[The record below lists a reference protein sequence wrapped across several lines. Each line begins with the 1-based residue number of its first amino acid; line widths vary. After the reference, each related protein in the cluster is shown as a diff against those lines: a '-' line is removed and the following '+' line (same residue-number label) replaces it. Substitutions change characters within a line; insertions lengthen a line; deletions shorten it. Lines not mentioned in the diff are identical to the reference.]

1 MSFDWISICEFAG
14 TMVLMVIVL
23 FLAAARSKLIAVASL
38 FIGLSAGVMLW
49 LLTDMV
55 VDPFYEVTT
64 YDPFWF
70 AFTSVNVGAFVAL
83 CLGVWKMNYKP
94 LLIAAALSS
103 FSLLAPFGVLGGVL
117 IWWDHRRGGTMTS
130 EVPLSQEPISPNG

>member
-1 MSFDWISICEFAG
+1 M
-14 TMVLMVIVL
+14 

-49 LLTDMV
+49 MLTDMV
-55 VDPFYEVTT
+55 VDPSYEVTT

-70 AFTSVNVGAFVAL
+70 AFTFVNVGAFVAL
-83 CLGVWKMNYKP
+83 CLGVWKMNHKT

-103 FSLLAPFGVLGGVL
+103 FSLLAPFGILAGVL
-117 IWWDHRRGGTMTS
+117 VWWDHKKTR
-130 EVPLSQEPISPNG
+130 PLMETKSAIDPRKRP